1 MVLILMVFFFFFS
14 LFFSSSCIAQQPC
27 STHNFPNTKQ
37 YAACSDLPTLNS
49 SLHWNYHPSTHEV
62 DIAFRHSGNSDSRWI
77 AWAINPTST
86 HMIGSQALVA
96 FKKSDGTLAAYTSSI
111 TSYETQ
117 LQEGNLSFAVHGV
130 SALFEDN
137 EIAIFATLELPSN
150 TTIVNHLWQEGPL
163 SGDTPMMHGLSG
175 ANLESYGTVDFI
187 SGKIETAGIG
197 SSPRMTLKIAH
208 GGMNALSWGFL
219 MPIGAVIARY
229 VKVFQVANPAWFYM
243 HVTCQCVAYVI
254 GIGGSIIGFYLGGK
268 SSGIQYSSH
277 RNIGIA
283 LLVLATSQIGIARFR
298 PHPEDKR
305 RLYFNIF
312 HHSVGYATI
321 ALSIANCFKG
331 FAILESLKVL
341 KMVYIA
347 IIASLG
353 CVAVLL
359 EAFTW
364 FLVLRRKHASN
375 IEAQAR

>member
-1 MVLILMVFFFFFS
+1 M
-14 LFFSSSCIAQQPC
+14 AQQPC

-49 SLHWNYHPSTHEV
+49 SLHWNYHPSSHEV
-62 DIAFRHSGNSDSRWI
+62 DIAFRHYGNSENRSV

-86 HMIGSQALVA
+86 HTIGSQALVA
-96 FKKSDGTLAAYTSSI
+96 FRKSDGTLLSYTSPM
-111 TSYETQ
+111 TSYGTQ
-117 LQEGNLSFAVHGV
+117 LKEGNLSFAVHGV
-130 SALFEDN
+130 SALF
-137 EIAIFATLELPSN
+137 IFATLELPSN

-163 SGDTPMMHGLSG
+163 SGDTPMMHSLSG
-175 ANLESYGTVDFI
+175 ANLKSYGTVDFI
-187 SGKIETAGIG
+187 SGRIETTGTG

-219 MPIGAVIARY
+219 MPIGAVIARF
-229 VKVFQVANPAWFYM
+229 VKIFQVANPAWFYM

-254 GIGGSIIGFYLGGK
+254 GIGGSIIGFYLGAK

-277 RNIGIA
+277 QNMGIA

-321 ALSIANCFKG
+321 ALSITNCFKG
-331 FAILESLKVL
+331 FAILESLKML

-347 IIASLG
+347 IIALLG

-364 FLVLRRKHASN
+364 FLVLRRKHANN
-375 IEAQAR
+375 IEAQARLEL